1 MTVLIVDDDPDS
13 LELIDRYVKYSG
25 YDSIIVDS
33 GAEAIRV
40 LREVTPEAVILDA
53 VMPEISGLDVM
64 REVKKIKKAQNVP
77 IVMISALGPG
87 IKLMLDPEV
96 QADYYMSK
104 PFSGKELQ
112 LILDK
117 LITEKDKTEC
127 LVSLNEIR
135 KEARA
140 HKENCFHVK
149 DKVEFDSGKWKKFS
163 SLDSAKLE
171 CESLGFEFKKCKI
184 CFTQPEN

>member
-25 YDSIIVDS
+25 YESIIVDS
-33 GAEAIRV
+33 GAEAIEV

-53 VMPEISGLDVM
+53 VMPEITGLDVM
-64 REVKKIKKAQNVP
+64 REIKKIKKAQNVP
-77 IVMISALGPG
+77 IIMISALGPG
-87 IKLMLDPEV
+87 IKLMLDPDV

-117 LITEKDKTEC
+117 LITEKDTIEC
-127 LVSLNEIR
+127 LVNFNEIR

-140 HKENCFHVK
+140 HKDNCFHVK
-149 DKVEFDSGKWKKFS
+149 DKVEFESGKWKKYA
-163 SLDSAKLE
+163 SLESARSD
-171 CESLGFEFKKCKI
+171 CESQGFEFKKCKI
-184 CFTQPEN
+184 CFNQSES

>member
-25 YDSIIVDS
+25 YDSLIVDS
-33 GAEAIRV
+33 GTEAIKV
-40 LREVTPEAVILDA
+40 LNEVTPEAVILDA
-53 VMPEISGLDVM
+53 VMPEITGLDVM
-64 REVKKIKKAQNVP
+64 RELKKIKRAKNVP
-77 IVMISALGPG
+77 IIMISALGPG

-117 LITEKDKTEC
+117 LITEKDTVYC
-127 LVSLNEIR
+127 LVNFNEIR

-140 HKENCFHVK
+140 HRENCYHVK
-149 DKVEFDSGKWKKFS
+149 DKVEFDSGNWKKYS
-163 SLDSAKLE
+163 SLESAQID
-171 CESLGFEFKKCKI
+171 CESRGFEFKKCKI
-184 CFTQPEN
+184 CFNQPEI